1 MRRPWL
7 VGLCCALAGLG
18 WQLATVHFN
27 YGGNQTALFSTGSQF
42 PPPAALA
49 GEHIYIFPNSPGYD
63 GQFYHYV
70 AHDPMG
76 RNQSL
81 RNSVDASY
89 RYQRILL
96 PALAWLLALGR
107 TGWIDV
113 SYVLSNLVFL
123 FLGARWLAQILA
135 SLGIHPAYAVLYILV
150 PASVIALDRL
160 TVDLAFTSL
169 ALGFLRYAGSQSRW
183 KLYIVL
189 VAAALC
195 RESGLVLALAA
206 SLPPLMG
213 RRYRESLL
221 WMSSL
226 IPAAAWY
233 ALVSWRFGPSLGV
246 PSLSLLG
253 MIESVLKPAIYPWPP
268 ALAAG
273 VYLLDYLQI
282 GGQLAAIL
290 LALRHFP
297 AGLRDPVRTACILWA
312 LAGLVLPRNVWVDCY
327 ASARVFSP
335 LLLFQFLQSFSE
347 NQPIARFP
355 LLLASPRIWLQV
367 SPQALG
373 IVRGLV
379 AGL

>member
-7 VGLCCALAGLG
+7 VGLVCALAGLG
-18 WQLATVHFN
+18 WQAATIHFN
-27 YGGNQTALFSTGSQF
+27 YGGHLTALFSTGSQF

-49 GEHIYIFPNSPGYD
+49 GEHIYVFANSPGYD

-70 AHDPMG
+70 AHDPLG
-76 RNQSL
+76 RNPSF
-81 RNSVDASY
+81 RASIDTGY
-89 RYQRILL
+89 RYQRILV

-107 TGWIDV
+107 PGWIDV
-113 SYVLSNLVFL
+113 SYVLSNLAFL
-123 FLGARWLAQILA
+123 FLGAWWLAQILA
-135 SLGIHPAYAVLYILV
+135 DLGIHSGYAVLYVFV
-150 PASVIALDRL
+150 PASVIALDRM

-169 ALGFLRYAGSQSRW
+169 ALGFLRYAGSRARCQ
-183 KLYIVL
+183 LYFVL

-206 SLPPLMG
+206 SAPPLIG
-213 RRYRESLL
+213 RRYRESML

-233 ALVSWRFGPSLGV
+233 GFVSWKFGPSLRFPS
-246 PSLSLLG
+246 PSLVGVL
-253 MIESVLKPAIYPWPP
+253 ESILKPVIYPWSP
-268 ALAAG
+268 ALSAG
-273 VYLLDYLQI
+273 VHLLDYLQI

-290 LALRHFP
+290 LALRHFRT
-297 AGLRDPVRTACILWA
+297 AGRDPVRMACILWA
-312 LAGLVLPRNVWVDCY
+312 LAGMVLPRSVWVDSY

-335 LLLFQFLQSFSE
+335 LLLFEFLRSFSD
-347 NQPIARFP
+347 NQPMARLP

-373 IVRGLV
+373 IARGMW
-379 AGL
+379 GF

>member
-1 MRRPWL
+1 MRKPWL
-7 VGLCCALAGLG
+7 VGLCCAVAGLA
-18 WQLATVHFN
+18 WQVATVHFN
-27 YGGNQTALFSTGSQF
+27 YGGHLTALFSTGSQF

-49 GEHIYIFPNSPGYD
+49 GEHIYIFQDSQGYD

-70 AHDPMG
+70 AHDPLA

-81 RNSVDASY
+81 RASIDANY

-107 TGWIDV
+107 PGWIDV
-113 SYVLSNLVFL
+113 SYVLCNLVFL

-135 SLGIHPAYAVLYILV
+135 GLGIHPAYAVLYVLV

-169 ALGFLRYAGSQSRW
+169 ALGFLRYRGSQTRW
-183 KLYIVL
+183 KLYIL
-189 VAAALC
+189 LIAAALC

-206 SLPPLMG
+206 SVPPLIG
-213 RRYRESLL
+213 RRYRESMF

-233 ALVSWRFGPSLGV
+233 AVVSWRFGPSLGI
-246 PSLSLLG
+246 PSLNLLG
-253 MIESVLKPAIYPWPP
+253 VLESILNPAIYPWAP

-273 VYLLDYLQI
+273 VHFLDFLQVV
-282 GGQLAAIL
+282 GQLGAIL
-290 LALRHFP
+290 LALRRFRT
-297 AGLRDPVRTACILWA
+297 AGRDPVRIACILWA
-312 LAGLVLPRNVWVDCY
+312 LVGLALPRDVWVDCY
-327 ASARVFSP
+327 AGARVFSP
-335 LLLFQFLQSFSE
+335 LLLFEFLRSFPE
-347 NQPIARFP
+347 NQPVARLP

-367 SPQALG
+367 APQALG
-373 IVRGLV
+373 IVRGMLP
-379 AGL
+379 LP